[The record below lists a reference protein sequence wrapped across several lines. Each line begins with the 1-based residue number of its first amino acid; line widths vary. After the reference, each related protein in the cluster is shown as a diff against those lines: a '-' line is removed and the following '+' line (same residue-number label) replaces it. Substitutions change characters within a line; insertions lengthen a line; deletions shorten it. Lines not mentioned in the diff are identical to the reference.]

1 MRTLNLVD
9 LEKSDI
15 KYKISQF
22 PDGQQDIV
30 LDTTFVDKFGIYGAV
45 EIKSRFNS
53 FRDLELIICAN
64 KALQRLGMKEIHLY
78 IPYLL
83 GARSDRHFQE
93 GGNSYLVDIIA
104 PIINAQNFDSVT
116 VLDVHSTVAAACIK
130 KLKNTTVCMK
140 LSIPIN
146 DNSILLSPDNGAV
159 NRTYHF
165 AKVLGYYT
173 DKDFI
178 TASKYRDIDGKITHT
193 SVPMEYW
200 QYEKEIVII
209 DDICDGGRTFIEI
222 AKILKEEK
230 KDIKISLIVTHGIF
244 SAGLKE
250 LYEYFDMIVT
260 TNSVIDVVKDTEFNS
275 RNDKYLDKV
284 RQINVF

>member
-1 MRTLNLVD
+1 
-9 LEKSDI
+9 
-15 KYKISQF
+15 
-22 PDGQQDIV
+22 
-30 LDTTFVDKFGIYGAV
+30 
-45 EIKSRFNS
+45 
-53 FRDLELIICAN
+53 
-64 KALQRLGMKEIHLY
+64 
-78 IPYLL
+78 
-83 GARSDRHFQE
+83 
-93 GGNSYLVDIIA
+93 
-104 PIINAQNFDSVT
+104 
-116 VLDVHSTVAAACIK
+116 
-130 KLKNTTVCMK
+130 
-140 LSIPIN
+140 
-146 DNSILLSPDNGAV
+146 
-159 NRTYHF
+159 
-165 AKVLGYYT
+165 
-173 DKDFI
+173 
-178 TASKYRDIDGKITHT
+178 
-193 SVPMEYW
+193 MEYW